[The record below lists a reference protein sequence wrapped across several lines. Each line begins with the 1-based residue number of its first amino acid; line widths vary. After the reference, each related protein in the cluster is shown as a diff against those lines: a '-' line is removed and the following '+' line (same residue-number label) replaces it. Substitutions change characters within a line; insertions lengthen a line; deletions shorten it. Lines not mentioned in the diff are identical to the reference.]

1 MLHLPGPYLP
11 RPVLPREH
19 RAQCLQATSGSRG
32 SLTPRA
38 FLEDDQPFP
47 ATVTQRDMAELS
59 LRARLESKYSSQL
72 GAGIISTFGRHD
84 LLQRKR
90 DLKENFGGS
99 PPGGGK
105 NNGRGRGDGGG
116 GGGGGGEG
124 QTAIYLLPVLTLV
137 FAAVFL
143 GYAVAVGLKEEGMN
157 MDFLRTS
164 AGLFGL
170 LALAA
175 FRVNNQTGI
184 DAFILGLGASTA
196 VMVWTGERFVVR
208 KEIAPAGIVTILAAS
223 MAVIFTGALY
233 HSL

>member
-1 MLHLPGPYLP
+1 VPSN
-11 RPVLPREH
+11 
-19 RAQCLQATSGSRG
+19 SG
-32 SLTPRA
+32 PRA
-38 FLEDDQPFP
+38 FLEDDQPYP

-59 LRARLESKYSSQL
+59 LRARLETRYSSQL
-72 GAGIISTFGRHD
+72 GAGAIGTFGHHN
-84 LLQRKR
+84 LLQRRK
-90 DLKENFGGS
+90 DVKESFGGS

-175 FRVNNQTGI
+175 FRVN
-184 DAFILGLGASTA
+184 
-196 VMVWTGERFVVR
+196 
-208 KEIAPAGIVTILAAS
+208 K
-223 MAVIFTGALY
+223 
-233 HSL
+233 